1 MIKRGE
7 IIPVLAPYRII
18 KKLNKWYKMLK
29 IEQYRKKM
37 GILNRNKELLY
48 RVNNKLLE
56 YEGLVEEA
64 HIPHP

>member
-1 MIKRGE
+1 
-7 IIPVLAPYRII
+7 
-18 KKLNKWYKMLK
+18 MLK

>member
-56 YEGLVEEA
+56 YEGLVDEA